1 MEVTALTVSVKN
13 DTLKIRLNTLGE
25 RLRNLSDGVTILENF
40 QEENNLGNLD
50 ELTVGF
56 RKRRWELSMKFILK
70 AKFKS

>member
-13 DTLKIRLNTLGE
+13 DTLKMRLNTLGE
-25 RLRNLSDGVTILENF
+25 RLWNLSDGVTNLEHF

>member
-13 DTLKIRLNTLGE
+13 DTLKMRLNTLGE
-25 RLRNLSDGVTILENF
+25 RLQNLSDGVTNLENF